1 MKSPQNAKGKKKK
14 KREREKIYNS
24 HELKEDNTKDWA
36 SLVVQWLRLH
46 TSIAGGTGT
55 NPGQGTKIPHASW
68 YGQKNPKTKSNIII
82 AYPYV
87 AHLYA

>member
-1 MKSPQNAKGKKKK
+1 MVFPQHYITSEYTTPPSLLPRSEDSPKKGN
-14 KREREKIYNS
+14 IGI
-24 HELKEDNTKDWA
+24 

-68 YGQKNPKTKSNIII
+68 YGQKKKKENPKVI
-82 AYPYV
+82 
-87 AHLYA
+87 